1 MNNKLPQY
9 EHYKPSNVEW
19 LGDIPQH
26 WEVKKLK
33 DICQINRKS
42 LPENTNKNFSFEYV
56 DIGSVNFEK
65 GIINTETFIF
75 KNAPSRARRIAE
87 IGDTII
93 STVRTYLKAIDYIG
107 DSKDKYIYSTG
118 FAILTPK
125 ETHSKYLSMAVKSDS
140 FTNQVDI
147 FSTGMSYPAIN
158 STELGRLKIA
168 IPPLSEQEK
177 IAQFL
182 DEKTTKIDK
191 AIEIKQRQIELLKE
205 RRQILIHRAV
215 TKGLDHDS
223 KDLPNYH
230 DLGIDNESTEIL
242 QSSKSKRC
250 DDSQSRY
257 RQSGV
262 EWIGEIPE
270 HWEVKRLKDICFI
283 NLNTLPEN
291 TNKNFE
297 FKYVDI
303 GSVTL
308 EKGITETEEYIFR
321 NSPSRARRISESGD
335 TIISTVRTYLKA
347 IDFIDEE
354 KSKYIFST
362 GFAILHPKKNI
373 YPQFLA
379 NFVRSDAFT
388 EQVMVDSKGMSYP
401 AINSTDLSRLYIVH
415 GSIEEQK
422 AIVSHIEN
430 ISAKISKAIGLKE
443 REIEVLK
450 EYKSSLI
457 NSAVTGKVKI
467 V

>member
-1 MNNKLPQY
+1 MNNKLPKY
-9 EHYKPSNVEW
+9 DNYKPSNVEW
-19 LGDIPQH
+19 LGEIPQH
-26 WEVKKLK
+26 WEAVRMKHLFRDYSEKNKANEELLSVT
-33 DICQINRKS
+33 QNQGVVPRTWVENRMVMPSGALQSFKYIEKGDFAIS
-42 LPENTNKNFSFEYV
+42 LRSFEGGLEYCHH
-56 DIGSVNFEK
+56 N
-65 GIINTETFIF
+65 GIISPAYTVLKT
-75 KNAPSRARRIAE
+75 KRSIAE
-87 IGDTII
+87 L
-93 STVRTYLKAIDYIG
+93 YY
-107 DSKDKYIYSTG
+107 
-118 FAILTPK
+118 
-125 ETHSKYLSMAVKSDS
+125 KYLFKSTSFISELQTSVVGIREGKNIS
-140 FTNQVDI
+140 FTEL
-147 FSTGMSYPAIN
+147 SYSLLP
-158 STELGRLKIA
+158 

-215 TKGLDHDS
+215 TRGLDVNVPL
-223 KDLPNYH
+223 KD
-230 DLGIDNESTEIL
+230 
-242 QSSKSKRC
+242 
-250 DDSQSRY
+250 
-257 RQSGV
+257 SGV

-270 HWEVKRLKDICFI
+270 HWEVKRLKDVCYI
-283 NLNTLPEN
+283 NLHTLPEN
-291 TNKNFE
+291 TNTNFE

-415 GSIEEQK
+415 GSIEEQTT
-422 AIVSHIEN
+422 IVSHIEN
-430 ISAKISKAIGLKE
+430 ISVKISKAIGLKE

-457 NSAVTGKVKI
+457 NSAVKGKVKI
-467 V
+467 G